1 MSTEEVITM
10 ENRILEAAKQ
20 VFVRKG
26 YEATKMGDV
35 AAEAGIGRT
44 ALHYYYRTKE
54 MLSRCDFRPVD
65 RCLAS
70 EPGAIMEE
78 NTSFLEKLPKI
89 IDQYVRTLQRN
100 PLFPVFVINE
110 LQRDPEHIYHSILK
124 NPHGL
129 NQSSECVNRWRMR
142 WREVY

>member
-1 MSTEEVITM
+1 MSTEEIITM

-54 MLSRCDFRPVD
+54 MVVRCDLRSAD
-65 RCLAS
+65 RALC
-70 EPGAIMEE
+70 
-78 NTSFLEKLPKI
+78 
-89 IDQYVRTLQRN
+89 
-100 PLFPVFVINE
+100 FPTWE
-110 LQRDPEHIYHSILK
+110 RL
-124 NPHGL
+124 
-129 NQSSECVNRWRMR
+129 
-142 WREVY
+142 

>member
-44 ALHYYYRTKE
+44 ALHYY
-54 MLSRCDFRPVD
+54 
-65 RCLAS
+65 
-70 EPGAIMEE
+70 
-78 NTSFLEKLPKI
+78 
-89 IDQYVRTLQRN
+89 
-100 PLFPVFVINE
+100 
-110 LQRDPEHIYHSILK
+110 
-124 NPHGL
+124 
-129 NQSSECVNRWRMR
+129 
-142 WREVY
+142 